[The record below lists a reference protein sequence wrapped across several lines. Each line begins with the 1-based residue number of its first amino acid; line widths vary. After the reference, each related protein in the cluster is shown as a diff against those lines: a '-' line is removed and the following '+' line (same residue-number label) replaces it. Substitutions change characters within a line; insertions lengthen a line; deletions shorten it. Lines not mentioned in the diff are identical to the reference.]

1 MAIGTQDSDH
11 KPDVKD
17 DKSEALLED
26 RSDTVVTVKNL
37 PVKEFAK
44 VIKKEKFV
52 TSLKDSFTG
61 KN

>member
-1 MAIGTQDSDH
+1 MAIGTHDSDH

-17 DKSEALLED
+17 DKSETLLED

-52 TSLKDSFTG
+52 DKFEG
-61 KN
+61 FFYW